1 MISLT
6 LLLLLL
12 FAQIS
17 HLSFSL
23 SLSHSLYLSHC
34 LSLSLSLTHFLHR
47 LPLSEVILRLRVML
61 DTNTNSNGDTSTKAK
76 TKSIAHSATATVSE
90 ENAIIDPI
98 PPPTPPTELIDEDIL
113 RVGVADSSHNKS
125 QNGNQEENENENENE
140 NEIDLS
146 STLESKVQGPKGKDL
161 PTSTFALNLNSVVP
175 LLMAL
180 LEPPEMTR
188 VNR

>member
-61 DTNTNSNGDTSTKAK
+61 DTNTNTNGDTSTKAK

-125 QNGNQEENENENENE
+125 HNGNQDENENE